1 MLDELLADEYEAH
14 LDELEDELPAFEHE
28 LERQEKRNRREPLE
42 MIYDIT
48 APHDLRI
55 VLSKPSITTEEIDA
69 FIADVDADP
78 AVKLRLLEDVEPQG
92 YGPQGDA

>member
-1 MLDELLADEYEAH
+1 MLAQPGALGSRRVPSVAGASRGEHHHRPGVGPGRRLEEAV
-14 LDELEDELPAFEHE
+14 
-28 LERQEKRNRREPLE
+28 E

-48 APHDLRI
+48 TPHDLRG
-55 VLSKPSITTEEIDA
+55 VLGKESITTEDVDS
-69 FIADVDADP
+69 FIADADADP